1 LGYKGRIAVFEI
13 LLVTDK
19 MKDLISREPIETEM
33 KRLAIEEGMIT
44 LAQDGVLKI
53 LRGVTT
59 SEEVE
64 RVVGAL
70 EW

>member
-1 LGYKGRIAVFEI
+1 
-13 LLVTDK
+13 
-19 MKDLISREPIETEM
+19 MKDLIGREPIEAEM